1 MKKIIIVAYGL
12 GNLRSVRRGIDKSG
26 GVPVIST
33 DIHEI
38 SSAEGI
44 VLPGVGAF
52 RDGMQQ
58 LGDLQEVLVDISHSV
73 PVLGIC
79 LGMQMLM
86 EWSEEH
92 GVHRGL
98 GLVPGVVRRFPR
110 REGYKIPHMGWNTLS
125 LTAPENPLFEGI
137 QSGEFMYFVHSYYAD
152 TQAVY
157 TMAATEYVCPFSSVI
172 WNRDRVFGV
181 QFHPEKSGAAGLQ
194 LLRNF
199 IAMV

>member
-1 MKKIIIVAYGL
+1 MKKIIIVDYGL
-12 GNLRSVRRGIDKSG
+12 GNLRSVRRGIEKSG

>member
-1 MKKIIIVAYGL
+1 
-12 GNLRSVRRGIDKSG
+12 
-26 GVPVIST
+26 
-33 DIHEI
+33 
-38 SSAEGI
+38 
-44 VLPGVGAF
+44 
-52 RDGMQQ
+52 
-58 LGDLQEVLVDISHSV
+58 HSV

-110 REGYKIPHMGWNTLS
+110 RAGYKIPHMGWNTLS
-125 LTAPENPLFEGI
+125 LTAPENPLCEGI

-199 IAMV
+199 IA

>member
-1 MKKIIIVAYGL
+1 MKKIIIVDYGL
-12 GNLRSVRRGIDKSG
+12 GNLRSVRRGIEKSG
-26 GVPVIST
+26 GRPVITS

-58 LGDLQEVLVDISHSV
+58 LGELQKVIVDVSASV

-92 GVHRGL
+92 GLHRGL
-98 GLVPGVVRRFPR
+98 GLVRGVVRRFPR
-110 REGYKIPHMGWNTLS
+110 EEGYKIPHMGWNTLTLS
-125 LTAPENPLFEGI
+125 VSENPLFEGI
-137 QSGEFMYFVHSYYAD
+137 PSGEFMYFVHSYYAD
-152 TQAVY
+152 TDDAH
-157 TMAATEYVCPFSSVI
+157 TLARTEYVCPFSSVI
-172 WNRDRVFGV
+172 WNRDQVFGV

-199 IAMV
+199 ISMV